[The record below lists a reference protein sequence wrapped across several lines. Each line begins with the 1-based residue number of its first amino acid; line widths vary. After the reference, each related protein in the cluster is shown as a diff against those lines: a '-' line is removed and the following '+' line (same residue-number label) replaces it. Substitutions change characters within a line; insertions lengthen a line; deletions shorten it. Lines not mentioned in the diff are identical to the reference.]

1 MDKLFKI
8 LRWIGTVLV
17 LLFLIGLGLRI
28 AKAFLGLAVLVGIAA
43 VLWVLFGPPA
53 KGKGRPGPA

>member
-8 LRWIGTVLV
+8 LRWVGTILV

-28 AKAFLGLAVLVGIAA
+28 AKVFLGLAVLVGVA
-43 VLWVLFGPPA
+43 VLLWVLFGPAA
-53 KGKGRPGPA
+53 KGKGRAGPA